1 METEY
6 DENVSDYWKLPNG
19 YYIVK
24 LKKDDGLDGDR
35 DVKKTLPSHLGAFIL
50 SISKRTMNNFIRDIN
65 GFYNNSIY
73 YGDTD
78 SLYIE
83 KKYWDVLD
91 EANLVDKNLR
101 PGKNEYKTGGIIY
114 GLFLAPKLKI

>member
-6 DENVSDYWKLPNG
+6 DENELDYRNLPNG
-19 YYIVK
+19 NYIVK
-24 LKKDDGLDGDR
+24 LKKEDGLDGDN
-35 DVKKTLPSHLGAFIL
+35 DLKNTLPSHIGAFIL
-50 SISKRTMNNFIRDIN
+50 SNSERITNNFISEIN
-65 GFYNNSIY
+65 GFYSNSIY

-91 EANLVDKNLR
+91 NTNLLEKFM
-101 PGKNEYKTGGIIY
+101 PS
-114 GLFLAPKLKI
+114 